1 MKKDEVGVIIGR
13 FQPFHTGHV
22 WLIKKTLERFDKIII
37 LIGSSNITDEK
48 NPWSLELRKKA
59 IFKFIEKEKISK
71 RVLKV
76 TDVIDV
82 PDDDKW
88 LDIALE
94 KIGTEKFIVI
104 GDNDWVNGIFEKKRY
119 EVWRTGYFMREKYE
133 GTKIRKLFIEKK
145 NWEDRVPEYVV
156 RLLKT

>member
-1 MKKDEVGVIIGR
+1 MKEVGVIIGR

-22 WLIKKTLERFDKIII
+22 WLVKKALERFDKIII

-48 NPWSLELRKKA
+48 NPWSLELRKKV
-59 IFKFIEKEKISK
+59 ILKFIEKEKISE
-71 RVLKV
+71 RILEV

-88 LDIALE
+88 LEIAIE

-104 GDNDWVNGIFEKKRY
+104 GDNDWVNGIFEKKGY
-119 EVWRTGYFMREKYE
+119 EVWRAGFFKRYKYE
-133 GTKIRKLFIEKK
+133 GTQIRKLFAEKK

-156 RLLKT
+156 KLLKT